1 MRIGI
6 FPGSFDPLTF
16 GHLDIIKRAKNI
28 CDRLIIAIA
37 KNGDKKSLFSLQE
50 RQEMFRNCDCG
61 ISFSDVVFFDTL
73 LVDYCKSNGVN
84 IIIRGIRS
92 ITDYGYEK
100 TIADL
105 NKKLAPDVETVF
117 LLSSDETSFISSHV
131 VKEVAS
137 YHGDISSMVPEFVS
151 LKIRQKFQLNQTP

>member
-16 GHLDIIKRAKNI
+16 GHLDIIRRAKTI

-37 KNGDKKSLFSLQE
+37 KNGEKVSLFTLQE
-50 RQEMFRNCDCG
+50 RQEMFVSCG

-73 LVDYCKSNGVN
+73 MVDYCKSNKVN
-84 IIIRGIRS
+84 IIVRGIRS
-92 ITDYGYEK
+92 VTDYEYEK
-100 TIADL
+100 AIADL
-105 NKKLAPDVETVF
+105 NKKLAPDIETVF
-117 LLSSDETSFISSHV
+117 LLSRDEMSFISSRI

-151 LKIRQKFQLNQTP
+151 LKVRQKFQLNQTP

>member
-16 GHLDIIKRAKNI
+16 GHLDIIQRTKNI

-37 KNGDKKSLFSLQE
+37 KNGEKKSLFTLQE
-50 RQEMFRNCDCG
+50 RQEMFVNCG
-61 ISFSDVVFFDTL
+61 ISSSDVVFFDTL
-73 LVDYCKSNGVN
+73 LVDYCKSNEVN
-84 IIIRGIRS
+84 IIIRGMRS
-92 ITDYGYEK
+92 VTDYEYEK

-105 NKKLAPDVETVF
+105 NKKLAPDIETVF
-117 LLSSDETSFISSHV
+117 LLSSDETSFISSRV

-151 LKIRQKFQLNQTP
+151 LKVRQKFQLNQTS

>member
-16 GHLDIIKRAKNI
+16 GHLDIIQRAKNI

-37 KNGDKKSLFSLQE
+37 KNGDKRSLFSLEE
-50 RQEMFRNCDCG
+50 RQEMFVNCG
-61 ISFSDVVFFDTL
+61 ISPLDVVFFDTL
-73 LVDYCKSNGVN
+73 VVDYCKFNGVTV
-84 IIIRGIRS
+84 IIRGIRS
-92 ITDYGYEK
+92 VNDYGYEK

-105 NKKLAPDVETVF
+105 NKKLAPHIETVF
-117 LLSSDETSFISSHV
+117 LLSSEETSFISSHV

-137 YHGDISSMVPEFVS
+137 YHADISSMVPEFVS
-151 LKIRQKFQLNQTP
+151 LKVRQKFQLNQTP

>member
-1 MRIGI
+1 MMRIGI

-16 GHLDIIKRAKNI
+16 GHLDIIQRTKNI

-37 KNGDKKSLFSLQE
+37 KNGEKKSLFTLQE
-50 RQEMFRNCDCG
+50 RQEMFVNCG
-61 ISFSDVVFFDTL
+61 ISSSDVVFFDTL
-73 LVDYCKSNGVN
+73 LVDYCKSNEVN
-84 IIIRGIRS
+84 IIIRGMRS
-92 ITDYGYEK
+92 VTDYEYEK

-105 NKKLAPDVETVF
+105 NKKLAPDIETVF
-117 LLSSDETSFISSHV
+117 LLSSDETSFISSRV

-151 LKIRQKFQLNQTP
+151 LKVRQKFQLNQTS

>member
-16 GHLDIIKRAKNI
+16 GHLDIIQRAKNI

-37 KNGDKKSLFSLQE
+37 KNGDKQSLFSLQE
-50 RQEMFRNCDCG
+50 RREMFVNWG
-61 ISFSDVVFFDTL
+61 ISLSDVVFFDTL

-84 IIIRGIRS
+84 LIIRGIRS
-92 ITDYGYEK
+92 VADYEYEK
-100 TIADL
+100 IIADL
-105 NKKLAPDVETVF
+105 NKKLAPDIETVF
-117 LLSSDETSFISSHV
+117 LLSSDGTSFISSRV

-151 LKIRQKFQLNQTP
+151 SKVRQKFQLNQTP